1 MQTLNHF
8 VMLSLPKDMFY
19 LWIQQDRSV
28 LCTANTR
35 RQRWLKT
42 SQPWRHNSLC
52 GRGTTQPPWKQEI
65 SIPWQWQ
72 EALSKGWQTAVP
84 RLMRRLVQEAEAWSR
99 GWLWV
104 RVSPP
109 HLTPSFLLIMCPQCR
124 QRPKAEVGRA
134 EVMSTAPSC
143 GCPPILPCCN
153 TSFATRFCCS
163 SHRQGNE

>member
-1 MQTLNHF
+1 MEAGIYFFWSSYLQMQTLNHF

-19 LWIQQDRSV
+19 LWIQQDHSV

-52 GRGTTQPPWKQEI
+52 GRGTTQPPWKQEN

-84 RLMRRLVQEAEAWSR
+84 KDWWDSWCKRQRLGAEAGC
-99 GWLWV
+99 GWGSLLHI
-104 RVSPP
+104 RPP
-109 HLTPSFLLIMCPQCR
+109 LSFLSCALSAGRGQR
-124 QRPKAEVGRA
+124 QR
-134 EVMSTAPSC
+134 
-143 GCPPILPCCN
+143 
-153 TSFATRFCCS
+153 
-163 SHRQGNE
+163 